1 MEAMLSGAEVVM
13 TLVRVVLTVLALMF
27 GIVCVIDWAVRTRR
41 ISPFNS
47 LARFFRSTVDPFLAP
62 VERRVVRAGGQP
74 SAAPL
79 WALAVI
85 VIGGLVILSL
95 LEFLRSQ
102 LLTVTLLASSGPP
115 GIVRLIITAIFSIL
129 RIAIIVSVIAS
140 WLPISPFSRWVRWS
154 HRLSEPM
161 LRPVRQFVPSFG
173 GFDFS
178 PIIAYFLLGLIE
190 SAVLRIFQL
199 M

>member
-1 MEAMLSGAEVVM
+1 MEVFLSAADMVM
-13 TLVRVVLTVLALMF
+13 TFVRVVLAVLALLL
-27 GIVCVIDWAVRTRR
+27 GIVCLVDWAVRTRR

-79 WALAVI
+79 WALAVV

-95 LEFLRSQ
+95 LEFVRSQ
-102 LLTVTLLASSGPP
+102 LFSAGVLASSGPA
-115 GIVRLIITAIFSIL
+115 GIVRLVITAIFSIL
-129 RIAIIVSVIAS
+129 RIAIIVSVIAT
-140 WLPISPFSRWVRWS
+140 WLPISQFSPWVRWS

-161 LRPVRQFVPSFG
+161 LRPVRQFVPSLG

-190 SAVLRIFQL
+190 SAVLHIFQL

>member
-1 MEAMLSGAEVVM
+1 MDEMLSGADVLM
-13 TLVRVVLTVLALMF
+13 TLVRAVLAVAAVLLAV
-27 GIVCVIDWAVRTRR
+27 VCAVDYAVRTRR

-47 LARFFRSTVDPFLAP
+47 LARFFRSTVDPVLAP

-74 SAAPL
+74 AHAPL
-79 WALAVI
+79 WALAVV

-102 LLTVTLLASSGPP
+102 LLTASLLASSGPS
-115 GIVRLIITAIFSIL
+115 GIARLIITAIFSIL

-140 WLPISPFSRWVRWS
+140 WLPISPFSPWVRWA
-154 HRLSEPM
+154 HRLTEPM
-161 LRPVRQFVPSFG
+161 LRPVRQFIPALG
-173 GFDFS
+173 GFDLS

-190 SAVLRIFQL
+190 SAVLRVFQL

>member
-1 MEAMLSGAEVVM
+1 MEAVLSGADIVM
-13 TLVRVVLTVLALMF
+13 TLVRVVLTVLALLL
-27 GIVCVIDWAVRTRR
+27 GIVCVVDWAVRTRR
-41 ISPFNS
+41 ISPFNR

-79 WALAVI
+79 WALAVV

-102 LLTVTLLASSGPP
+102 MFNATLLATSGPS

-129 RIAIIVSVIAS
+129 RIAIIVSVIAT
-140 WLPISPFSRWVRWS
+140 WLPISQFSPWVRWS

-161 LRPVRQFVPSFG
+161 LRPVRQFVPSLG

-178 PIIAYFLLGLIE
+178 PIIVYFLLGLIE
-190 SAVLRIFQL
+190 SAILRIFQL

>member
-1 MEAMLSGAEVVM
+1 METMLSGAEVVM
-13 TLVRVVLTVLALMF
+13 TLVRVVLGVLALMF

-79 WALAVI
+79 WALAVV

-102 LLTVTLLASSGPP
+102 LLTVAVLASSGPS

-140 WLPISPFSRWVRWS
+140 WLPISPFSPWVRWS

>member
-1 MEAMLSGAEVVM
+1 MEAVLSGADIVM
-13 TLVRVVLTVLALMF
+13 TLVRVVLTVLALLL
-27 GIVCVIDWAVRTRR
+27 GIVCVVDWAVRTRR
-41 ISPFNS
+41 ISPFNR

-62 VERRVVRAGGQP
+62 VERRVVRAGGQA

-79 WALAVI
+79 WALAVV

-102 LLTVTLLASSGPP
+102 MFNATLLATSGPS

-129 RIAIIVSVIAS
+129 RIAIIVSVIAT
-140 WLPISPFSRWVRWS
+140 WLPISPFSPWVRWS

-161 LRPVRQFVPSFG
+161 LRPVRQFVPSLG

-178 PIIAYFLLGLIE
+178 PIIVYFLLGLIE
-190 SAVLRIFQL
+190 SAILRIFQL

>member
-62 VERRVVRAGGQP
+62 VERRVIRAGGQP

>member
-1 MEAMLSGAEVVM
+1 MDAVLSGADFIM
-13 TLVRVVLTVLALMF
+13 TLVRVVLTVLALLL
-27 GIVCVIDWAVRTRR
+27 GIVCIVDWAVRTRR
-41 ISPFNS
+41 ISPFNR

-79 WALAVI
+79 WALAVV
-85 VIGGLVILSL
+85 VIGGLVVLSL

-102 LLTVTLLASSGPP
+102 LFSASILATSGPS

-129 RIAIIVSVIAS
+129 RIAIIVSVIAT
-140 WLPISPFSRWVRWS
+140 WLPISQLSPWVRWS

-161 LRPVRQFVPSFG
+161 LRPVRQFVPSLG

-178 PIIAYFLLGLIE
+178 PIIVYFLLGLVE
-190 SAVLRIFQL
+190 SAILRIFQL

>member
-1 MEAMLSGAEVVM
+1 MDVLLSGADIVM
-13 TLVRVVLTVLALMF
+13 TLVRVVLTALALVL
-27 GIVCVIDWAVRTRR
+27 GAVCIIDWAVRTRR
-41 ISPFNS
+41 ISPFNR

-79 WALAVI
+79 WALAVV
-85 VIGGLVILSL
+85 VIGGLVILSF

-102 LLTVTLLASSGPP
+102 MFNAALLAASGPS

-129 RIAIIVSVIAS
+129 RIAIIVSVIAT
-140 WLPISPFSRWVRWS
+140 WLPISQFSPWIRWS

-161 LRPVRQFVPSFG
+161 LRPVRQFVPSLG

-178 PIIAYFLLGLIE
+178 PIIAYFLIGLIE

>member
-1 MEAMLSGAEVVM
+1 MDAVLSGADIVM
-13 TLVRVVLTVLALMF
+13 TLVRVVLTVLALVIGF
-27 GIVCVIDWAVRTRR
+27 VCIIDWAVRSRK
-41 ISPFNS
+41 ISPFNR

-62 VERRVVRAGGQP
+62 IERRVVRAGGQP

-79 WALAVI
+79 WALAVV

-102 LLTVTLLASSGPP
+102 MFTASLLASSGPS
-115 GIVRLIITAIFSIL
+115 GIARLVITAIFSIL
-129 RIAIIVSVIAS
+129 RIAIIVSVIAT
-140 WLPISPFSRWVRWS
+140 WLPISPFSPWVRWS

-161 LRPVRQFVPSFG
+161 LRPVRQFVPSLG

-190 SAVLRIFQL
+190 SAALRIFQL

>member
-1 MEAMLSGAEVVM
+1 MDTLLSGADVVM
-13 TLVRVVLTVLALMF
+13 TLVRVVLTVVALVL
-27 GIVCVIDWAVRTRR
+27 GSVCIIDWAVRTRR
-41 ISPFNS
+41 ISPFNP

-62 VERRVVRAGGQP
+62 VERRVIRAGGQP
-74 SAAPL
+74 SHAPL
-79 WALAVI
+79 WALAVV
-85 VIGGLVILSL
+85 VIGGLVLLSL

-102 LLTVTLLASSGPP
+102 LFTFTLLASSGPA
-115 GIVRLIITAIFSIL
+115 GIVRLVITAAFSIL

-140 WLPISPFSRWVRWS
+140 WLPISPFSRWIRWS
-154 HRLSEPM
+154 HRLTEPM
-161 LRPVRQFVPSFG
+161 LRPLRQFIPSLG

-190 SAVLRIFQL
+190 SALLRIFQL